1 MMNLIKSCARMIRN
15 SEIVWEIRETMKEDY
30 HGYKKAYIHAK
41 NNGLKI
47 DECWN
52 FIRWIYVLI
61 RYGASAKEYF
71 LYEFYK
77 KNMYEINTYV
87 TRRRR
92 YWFMK
97 QLNEGTY
104 RKPVEDKVLFSK
116 MFAEFTKRK
125 IIDGNAIES
134 QEFFKLINSD
144 GEGKRWIVKPRE
156 GYDGKDIFVFTATKD
171 KGEMQ
176 KIYKKIYGKG
186 YVIEEYVKQI
196 GKLHDLNPQTVNT
209 IRVNVLNWQDTLFV
223 VNAFLRIGQGGE
235 QCVDNFHAGGV
246 VAAIDLQSGI
256 VTYGATDLDMH
267 YYVFHPITKLQILG
281 TCIPR
286 WDEVLDIVKKA
297 ALKVAD
303 VPYTSWDVMVS
314 EDRVLIIEGNTY
326 GDTELQQVSD
336 KIGKWKIYKDFT
348 RKVIMDRKRLK
359 KSHE

>member
-1 MMNLIKSCARMIRN
+1 M
-15 SEIVWEIRETMKEDY
+15 
-30 HGYKKAYIHAK
+30 
-41 NNGLKI
+41 
-47 DECWN
+47 
-52 FIRWIYVLI
+52 
-61 RYGASAKEYF
+61 
-71 LYEFYK
+71 
-77 KNMYEINTYV
+77 
-87 TRRRR
+87 
-92 YWFMK
+92 
-97 QLNEGTY
+97 
-104 RKPVEDKVLFSK
+104 
-116 MFAEFTKRK
+116 
-125 IIDGNAIES
+125 
-134 QEFFKLINSD
+134 
-144 GEGKRWIVKPRE
+144 
-156 GYDGKDIFVFTATKD
+156 
-171 KGEMQ
+171 
-176 KIYKKIYGKG
+176 
-186 YVIEEYVKQI
+186 
-196 GKLHDLNPQTVNT
+196 
-209 IRVNVLNWQDTLFV
+209 
-223 VNAFLRIGQGGE
+223 
-235 QCVDNFHAGGV
+235 